1 MLADLNKVRNI
12 GISAHID
19 SGKTTLTERVLF
31 YTDRIHAIHEV
42 RGKDGVGATMDSME
56 LEKERGITIQSAATF
71 CNWKGYDINIIDTPG
86 HVDFTVEV
94 ERALRVLDGAV
105 LILCSVGGVQ
115 SQSITVN
122 RQMTRYNVP
131 RVVFI
136 NKCDRTGANPD
147 RVTNQV
153 RDKLGLNAIHMQ
165 LPMGLEGDMEG
176 VIDLVKMK
184 ALYFD
189 GDNGEK
195 IREEDIPAQYK
206 DDAEARREELL
217 DAASMFDDDL
227 MEAILE
233 GEPTEEMIKR
243 AVRKGTLAME
253 FVPVFIGT
261 AFKNKGVQPLLDGV
275 VDYLPTPHD
284 VENIAL
290 DLDNEEAEV
299 KVTNDVKDPLVALAF
314 KLEDGR
320 YGQLTYIRVYQGTLK
335 KGDSI
340 YNTRTGKKVKIGRL
354 VRMHSNEMEEIDD
367 TGGGDIVALFGVDCA
382 SGDTFCSD
390 EVNYSMTSMHIPAP
404 VISLSIN
411 PVDNKAQ
418 VNMSKALNRFTKEDP
433 TFKTFVD
440 EETNETIIQ
449 GMGELHLEVYI
460 ERMKREYQAEVEV
473 GAPQVAYREAITKR
487 AEFDYTH
494 KKQSGGSGQFGRVA
508 GYMEPLEDD
517 HEENYEFVDNIV
529 GGVIPREFISSCD
542 KGFTKSMA
550 KGSLAEAPITKVRC
564 VINDG
569 SFHAVDSSD
578 VAFQLAAQGA
588 FRQGYM
594 KAGPV
599 LMEPI
604 MKVAVEGPTE
614 FQGSIMG
621 SINQRRGIIQGTT
634 EDANYTVVEAEVPLS
649 EMFGYST
656 VLRSLTQGKAEFTME
671 FATYRA
677 VPKGIADEVIAEVAK
692 KKGQKYR
699 KVGPRASPFYSVQ
712 SPTSGLLWLGFV
724 VSGSV
729 VVILPREEVMQK
741 VVDYALQYPL
751 VLAAV
756 ILVFL
761 LLCWKSEEVR
771 AWAVRV
777 VVFVLVLA
785 ALYFVF
791 QKFKYL
797 VPSSQAPPAIQDDSL
812 NPENHAGKT
821 YYKDPEERLRQTQ

>member
-1 MLADLNKVRNI
+1 MLTDLNKVRNI

-71 CNWKGYDINIIDTPG
+71 TNWKGYDINIIDTPG

-122 RQMTRYNVP
+122 RQMTRYSVP
-131 RVVFI
+131 RVVFV

-147 RVTNQV
+147 KVTNQV

-184 ALYFD
+184 AIYFD
-189 GDNGEK
+189 GDNGE
-195 IREEDIPAQYK
+195 ILREEEIPAQYQ
-206 DDAEARREELL
+206 DEADSRREDML
-217 DAASMFDDDL
+217 DAASMHSDEL
-227 MEAILE
+227 MEAVLE
-233 GEPTEEMIKR
+233 GEPTEDMINEAIR
-243 AVRKGTLAME
+243 TGTLALE

-275 VDYLPTPHD
+275 NMYLPNPHD
-284 VENIAL
+284 VENKAL
-290 DLDNEEAEV
+290 NLDKDEEEYV
-299 KVTNDVKDPLVALAF
+299 VTNDVKDPLIALAF

-340 YNTRTGKKVKIGRL
+340 FNTRTGKKVKVGRL
-354 VRMHSNEMEEIDD
+354 VRMHSDEMEEIDD
-367 TGGGDIVALFGVDCA
+367 TGAGDIVALFGVDCA
-382 SGDTFCSD
+382 SGDTFCD
-390 EVNYSMTSMHIPAP
+390 GKGNYSMTSMHIPAP

-440 EETNETIIQ
+440 DETNETIVQ

-473 GAPQVAYREAITKR
+473 GAPQVAYRETITQR

-494 KKQSGGSGQFGRVA
+494 KKQTGGSGQFGRVA
-508 GYMEPLEDD
+508 GYMEPLEAES
-517 HEENYEFVDNIV
+517 EEDYEFDDKIV

-542 KGFTKSMA
+542 KGFKKCMA
-550 KGSLAEAPITKVRC
+550 KGSLAEAPITGVRC

-578 VAFQLAAQGA
+578 VAFQMASQGA

-604 MKVAVEGPTE
+604 MKVSVEGPTE
-614 FQGSIMG
+614 FQGAVMG
-621 SINQRRGIIQGTT
+621 SINQRRGIISGTQD
-634 EDANYTVVEAEVPLS
+634 EGDYTVVDAEVPLS

-671 FATYRA
+671 FAAYRA
-677 VPKGIADEVIAEVAK
+677 VPKSVADEVMAEVEKRK
-692 KKGQKYR
+692 KEKK
-699 KVGPRASPFYSVQ
+699 
-712 SPTSGLLWLGFV
+712 
-724 VSGSV
+724 
-729 VVILPREEVMQK
+729 
-741 VVDYALQYPL
+741 
-751 VLAAV
+751 
-756 ILVFL
+756 
-761 LLCWKSEEVR
+761 
-771 AWAVRV
+771 
-777 VVFVLVLA
+777 
-785 ALYFVF
+785 
-791 QKFKYL
+791 
-797 VPSSQAPPAIQDDSL
+797 
-812 NPENHAGKT
+812 
-821 YYKDPEERLRQTQ
+821 